1 MIYSQKEQLEILK
14 EVCLEM
20 GLPWSDEPGETVIDG
35 QPASEYFETHKIFE
49 NIYSEQSAVK
59 NTLLFDIPEE
69 YQAFTNDDPALLLNA
84 A

>member
-1 MIYSQKEQLEILK
+1 MSYSMEEQLKMLK

-35 QPASEYFETHKIFE
+35 QPASEYFKTHRIFE
-49 NIYSEQSAVK
+49 NTYSKQTEV
-59 NTLLFDIPEE
+59 TDLLPFDFPEE
-69 YQAFTNDDPALLLNA
+69 YKEFSNEDPGLLLKA